1 MDDYTIKFLFFLNL
15 WNIFFLQREQKLKHF
30 IKTHVF
36 AIMTQGLKQN
46 SLSVQWFQLWLTFG
60 ALTGI

>member
-1 MDDYTIKFLFFLNL
+1 MDDYTVKFLFFLNL

-46 SLSVQWFQLWLTFG
+46 SLSVQ
-60 ALTGI
+60 